1 VNVRRLAARRVALAV
16 LSIYLVFTL
25 SFAFVALTPDP
36 NIGSVRFSA
45 GASCQG
51 TPEEREACIESKIQA
66 YREAN
71 NLDDPVMVRYVRW
84 MEAMVTLDWG
94 ASTETGAPV
103 LASIAFT
110 LPYTLLYV
118 VPAMLLSSAGGLAAG
133 AALALRPEGWRE
145 RTGTAA
151 TYLAYAVP
159 NFWIAA
165 FGLAVV
171 SKTYALPGSFIISWN
186 PELQPGAPLFAPGT
200 LAKIAL
206 PTLVLSTTLF
216 ATQLRYARAETLE
229 RLGTELVKVVRAK
242 GYGDRGVARH
252 VLRLT
257 APLLVSLF
265 VVDLFGVVVVNVFV
279 LEYVFDLPGF
289 GNLTLRAIKGRDMPL
304 LLGATMVIAFVGI
317 AGNLLKDLATLALDP
332 RIGDADR

>member
-1 VNVRRLAARRVALAV
+1 VSVRRLAARRVALALLAV
-16 LSIYLVFTL
+16 YLVFTL

-36 NIGSVRFSA
+36 NVGTVQFMAA
-45 GASCQG
+45 GACKGPSEVRQ
-51 TPEEREACIESKIQA
+51 ECIQSKIEA

-71 NLDDPVMVRYVRW
+71 NLDVPVHVRYVRW

-94 ASTETGAPV
+94 VSTTTGAPV
-103 LASIAFT
+103 VPAIVRSVK
-110 LPYTLLYV
+110 YTLLYV
-118 VPAMLLSSAGGLAAG
+118 IPAMALSAAGGLAAG
-133 AALALRPEGWRE
+133 SLLALRPEGWRE
-145 RTGTAA
+145 EAAKAA
-151 TYLAYAVP
+151 TYLGYGVP

-165 FGLAVV
+165 FALAVV
-171 SKTYALPGSFIISWN
+171 GKTYVLPGSFILSWD
-186 PELQPGAPLFAPGT
+186 PSVQPGAPLFSPGT
-200 LAKIAL
+200 LVRMVL

-216 ATQLRYARAETLE
+216 ASQLRYARAETLE

-279 LEYVFDLPGF
+279 LEYVFDIPGF
-289 GNLTLRAIKGRDMPL
+289 GDLAYRAITGRDMPL

-332 RIGDADR
+332 RIGTGDW